1 MHSIVSECILRAAT
15 HATLDFQNC
24 KIIVVRN
31 LAQRN
36 DYLDA
41 TGDYYGCA
49 QMCGTSIKMLEKR
62 YSHPDVER
70 IQERYLAY
78 MAGR

>member
-41 TGDYYGCA
+41 SQQRQLALKIVPARGDLFA
-49 QMCGTSIKMLEKR
+49 
-62 YSHPDVER
+62 
-70 IQERYLAY
+70 
-78 MAGR
+78 